1 MNWIIGV
8 IRLNSNEY
16 QGTGQQNIDDI
27 YACEMQDAM
36 AYEQQ
41 MYEEQMQSLM
51 YEDMQMEPQP
61 VNEAPVQNV
70 PDKVQASVQDEPEKT
85 EGKHAETESD
95 EKENP
100 ERQLFFDV
108 FGGLE
113 MPKELDGLF
122 REEVYVTR
130 VVIIENREILRVD
143 ISSRHII
150 SRPNIEKAEEA
161 LRKHIF
167 GKRRYTVQIREHYD
181 LSTQYNLEAI
191 VRAYEKSILYDIK
204 SFSNVGYRLISRS
217 VGDWYCDADVITI
230 AIEDSKI
237 AHIHADKIKHYME
250 EMFHDR
256 FDMNVNVA
264 FEFNEAD
271 KEKLRRASALVE
283 QQKIDAILSNL
294 RDHGDII
301 VDGQAVGKEQLAV
314 SKSSEKAAGEKK
326 TETKAALAT
335 AGDNAQKP
343 AGKEA
348 FGRRKRYSDDPDV
361 FIGRDVEGQLLEISS
376 INDGIGEV
384 VIHGQIMNTEERELR
399 NGKIILYDIKSFSN
413 VGYRLISRSV
423 GDWYCDADVITI
435 AIEDSKIAHIHADK
449 IKHYME
455 EMFHDRFDMNVNVA
469 FEFNEADKE
478 KLRRAS
484 ALVEQQKIDAILS
497 NLRDH
502 GDIIVDGQAVGKE
515 QLAVSKSSE
524 KAAGEKK
531 TETKAALAT
540 AGDNAQKPAGKEAFG
555 RRKRYSDDPDVFI
568 GRDVE
573 GQLLEISSINDGIG
587 EVVIHGQIMNTEE
600 RELRNGKIILT
611 GYITDFTD
619 TIGFKMFCSP
629 EDMEVYREEIQK
641 GKFYR
646 MKGLA
651 EFDSYAKEVMIC
663 RVLGMKH
670 IQDFRVPRMDT
681 YPEKRVELH
690 MHTKM
695 SEMDSVVDIETIV
708 KRASDWGHPAIAI
721 TDHGVVQAFPIAN
734 HTKGLRKDFKII
746 YGVEGYFVDDLKDLV
761 KNSRNQSLDSEY
773 VVFDIET
780 TGLSKKHNKIIEIGA
795 VKVKDGEVV
804 DTFSEFINPGVPIP
818 YQIEQLTS
826 INDDMVK
833 DAPMYDVIVPRF
845 VEFCGDDIV
854 VAHNASFDTGF
865 VKKNA
870 EELGLRFD
878 NTVLD
883 TMTLSHIL
891 LPELGK
897 FTLDRVCKELKV
909 VNAHHHRAID
919 DAEATSK
926 VFFKLL
932 DMLKERDVKTMD
944 DLNVLGSTSPD
955 AIKKDK
961 TYHGIILAKNEIG
974 RVNLYRLIS
983 ESHLTYFA
991 RRPRMPMS
999 LINKYREGLILG
1011 SACEAGELFRAIVD
1025 DAPDEEIVR
1034 LVNWFDYLEIQPIG
1048 NNEFMTR
1055 DTRNPKTMDDL
1066 IEYNKRIVEL
1076 GEMFN
1081 KPVVATCDVHFL
1093 NPEDYIYRAIIM
1105 KSKGFDDADMQ
1116 PPLYFR
1122 TTEEMLAEFQYLG
1135 SDKARE
1141 VVITNTNM
1149 IADMVERIEPVRPD
1163 KAPPIIENSDQ
1174 TLTDICY
1181 TKAHQIY
1188 GPELPPQVQ
1197 ERLDRELHSI
1207 ISNGFAVMYIIAQKL
1222 VWDSNDHGYLVGSR
1236 GSVGSSFV
1244 ATMAGITEV
1253 NPLSAHYICPKCHF
1267 VDFDSELVKSY
1278 SGMSGCDMPDRDCPN
1293 CGTPLIK
1300 EGHDIPFETF
1310 LGFNGDKEPDI
1321 DLNFSGEYQSKAHAY
1336 TEVLF
1341 GKGKAFKAG
1350 TVGGVAEKTAFGYV
1364 YNYFKDHSK
1373 EELMAEA
1380 KASGMD
1386 EKAAKKY
1393 AEENATVTKRRC
1405 EMERLALG
1413 CTGVRRTT
1421 GQHPGGMI
1429 VLPRHEEIYSFTPI
1443 QHPANDV
1450 TSDII
1455 TSHFEY
1461 HSIDHNLL
1469 KLDILGHDDPTMI
1482 RRLEDLTGLDAT
1494 KIRLDDKDVM
1504 ELFHSTKSL
1513 GITPEDINGIPLGS
1527 LGVPEF
1533 GTDFAMQMLI
1543 DAKPTCFSDLV
1554 RIAGLAHG
1562 TDVWLGNA
1570 QELIKSGKCTISTAI
1585 CCRDDIMVYLIH
1597 MGLDAGLAFNIMEKV
1612 RKGIVAKGKCD
1623 KWEDW
1628 KAEMAA
1634 HGVPDWYVWSCQ
1646 KIKYMFPKAHAA
1658 AYVMMAWR
1666 IAWFKVNYPLEY
1678 YTAFFSIRADDFSY
1692 EMMCFGKERVLFHI
1706 NEISKVDKS
1715 KRSAKDEGKLKDLKI
1730 VLEMYA
1736 RGYDFVPIDIYK
1748 AKADRFQI
1756 IDGKIMPSFA
1766 SIEGMGEKAAQQ
1778 LYEAAQKGPFLSKEE
1793 INERAKIGKGA
1804 IEKMSELGILDG
1816 MPETNQ
1822 LSLFDFM

>member
-1 MNWIIGV
+1 M
-8 IRLNSNEY
+8 
-16 QGTGQQNIDDI
+16 
-27 YACEMQDAM
+27 YANEMQAQMDYEAQM
-36 AYEQQ
+36 AEQEMYESQ
-41 MYEEQMQSLM
+41 MYA
-51 YEDMQMEPQP
+51 DMQQDSASYIQADVHDSDWHIADDMEEDAEDED
-61 VNEAPVQNV
+61 VVSDGAGGDMAEGCEADADTSEGSVSGNE
-70 PDKVQASVQDEPEKT
+70 QAE
-85 EGKHAETESD
+85 
-95 EKENP
+95 
-100 ERQLFFDV
+100 LFMTV
-108 FGGLE
+108 FPGVE
-113 MPKELDGLF
+113 MTKELAGLF
-122 REEVYVTR
+122 TEVYVTKVTIYDSR
-130 VVIIENREILRVD
+130 NILQID
-143 ISSRHII
+143 IRSRHII
-150 SRPNIEKAEEA
+150 SRPNIEKAEESI
-161 LRKHIF
+161 RKFVF
-167 GKRRYTVQIREHYD
+167 GNKRYTVQIREHYT

-191 VRAYEKSILYDIK
+191 VKAYQDSILYDIR

-217 VGDWYCDADVITI
+217 IGELYCDGDAITI

-237 AHIHADKIKHYME
+237 AHIHAEKIKAYME
-250 EMFHDR
+250 EMFQER
-256 FDMNVNVA
+256 FDLNVNVA
-264 FEFNEAD
+264 FEYSEAD

-283 QQKIDAILSNL
+283 QQKIDAILNNL

-301 VDGQAVGKEQLAV
+301 VDGKAVDKDKLGV
-314 SKSSEKAAGEKK
+314 SKKEDKKSEGHKPDEKKAAPASSGGDSGQKNGGEKEK
-326 TETKAALAT
+326 
-335 AGDNAQKP
+335 
-343 AGKEA
+343 
-348 FGRRKRYSDDPDV
+348 FGRRRRYSDDPEV
-361 FIGRDVEGQLLEISS
+361 FIGRDVEGKLLEISS

-384 VIHGQIMNTEERELR
+384 VIHGQIM
-399 NGKIILYDIKSFSN
+399 S
-413 VGYRLISRSV
+413 
-423 GDWYCDADVITI
+423 
-435 AIEDSKIAHIHADK
+435 
-449 IKHYME
+449 
-455 EMFHDRFDMNVNVA
+455 
-469 FEFNEADKE
+469 
-478 KLRRAS
+478 
-484 ALVEQQKIDAILS
+484 
-497 NLRDH
+497 
-502 GDIIVDGQAVGKE
+502 
-515 QLAVSKSSE
+515 
-524 KAAGEKK
+524 
-531 TETKAALAT
+531 
-540 AGDNAQKPAGKEAFG
+540 
-555 RRKRYSDDPDVFI
+555 
-568 GRDVE
+568 
-573 GQLLEISSINDGIG
+573 
-587 EVVIHGQIMNTEE
+587 TEE

-833 DAPMYDVIVPRF
+833 DAPMFDVIVPRF

-865 VKKNA
+865 VRMNA
-870 EELGLRFD
+870 EELGLKFD

-919 DAEATSK
+919 DAEATAK

-955 AIKKDK
+955 AIKKDR

-999 LINKYREGLILG
+999 LINKYREGLIIG

-1034 LVNWFDYLEIQPIG
+1034 LVNWFDYLEIQPLG

-1066 IEYNKRIVEL
+1066 IGYNKRIVEL

-1093 NPEDYIYRAIIM
+1093 DPEDYIYRAIIM

-1135 SDKARE
+1135 SDKAKE

-1149 IADMVERIEPVRPD
+1149 IADMIERIEPVRPD

-1181 TKAHQIY
+1181 TKAHEIY
-1188 GPELPPQVQ
+1188 GPDLPPQVQ

-1310 LGFNGDKEPDI
+1310 LGFKGDKEPDI
-1321 DLNFSGEYQSKAHAY
+1321 DLNFSGEYQAKAHAY

-1373 EELMAEA
+1373 EDLMAEA

-1623 KWEDW
+1623 KWDDW

-1706 NEISKVDKS
+1706 NEISKVDKN

-1778 LYEAAQKGPFLSKEE
+1778 LYDAAQKGPFLSKEE
-1793 INERAKIGKGA
+1793 INERAKIGKGT

>member
-1 MNWIIGV
+1 M
-8 IRLNSNEY
+8 
-16 QGTGQQNIDDI
+16 
-27 YACEMQDAM
+27 YADEMQTQMDYEAQM
-36 AYEQQ
+36 AEQEMYESQ
-41 MYEEQMQSLM
+41 MYA
-51 YEDMQMEPQP
+51 DMQQESASYTQADVHDSDWHIADDMEEDAEDED
-61 VNEAPVQNV
+61 VVSDGTATAVSDAGNE
-70 PDKVQASVQDEPEKT
+70 QAE
-85 EGKHAETESD
+85 
-95 EKENP
+95 
-100 ERQLFFDV
+100 LFMTV
-108 FGGLE
+108 FPGVE
-113 MPKELDGLF
+113 MTKELAGLF
-122 REEVYVTR
+122 TEVYVTK
-130 VVIIENREILRVD
+130 VTIYDSKNILQVD
-143 ISSRHII
+143 IRSRHII
-150 SRPNIEKAEEA
+150 SRPNIEKAEECI
-161 LRKHIF
+161 RKFVF
-167 GKRRYTVQIREHYD
+167 GNKRYMVQIREHYT

-191 VRAYEKSILYDIK
+191 VKAYQDSILYDIR

-217 VGDWYCDADVITI
+217 IGELYCDGDAITI

-237 AHIHADKIKHYME
+237 AHIHAEKIKAYME
-250 EMFHDR
+250 EMFQER
-256 FDMNVNVA
+256 FDLNVNVA
-264 FEFNEAD
+264 FEYSEAD

-283 QQKIDAILSNL
+283 QQKIDAILNNL

-301 VDGQAVGKEQLAV
+301 VDGKAVDKDKLGV
-314 SKSSEKAAGEKK
+314 SKKEDKKSEGHKPDEKKAAPASSGGDSGQKNGGEKEK
-326 TETKAALAT
+326 
-335 AGDNAQKP
+335 
-343 AGKEA
+343 
-348 FGRRKRYSDDPDV
+348 FGRRRRYSDDPEV
-361 FIGRDVEGQLLEISS
+361 FIGRDVEGKLLEISS

-384 VIHGQIMNTEERELR
+384 VIHGQIM
-399 NGKIILYDIKSFSN
+399 S
-413 VGYRLISRSV
+413 
-423 GDWYCDADVITI
+423 
-435 AIEDSKIAHIHADK
+435 
-449 IKHYME
+449 
-455 EMFHDRFDMNVNVA
+455 
-469 FEFNEADKE
+469 
-478 KLRRAS
+478 
-484 ALVEQQKIDAILS
+484 
-497 NLRDH
+497 
-502 GDIIVDGQAVGKE
+502 
-515 QLAVSKSSE
+515 
-524 KAAGEKK
+524 
-531 TETKAALAT
+531 
-540 AGDNAQKPAGKEAFG
+540 
-555 RRKRYSDDPDVFI
+555 
-568 GRDVE
+568 
-573 GQLLEISSINDGIG
+573 
-587 EVVIHGQIMNTEE
+587 TEE

-833 DAPMYDVIVPRF
+833 DAPMFDVIVPRF

-865 VKKNA
+865 VRMNA
-870 EELGLRFD
+870 EELGLKFD

-919 DAEATSK
+919 DAEATAK

-999 LINKYREGLILG
+999 LINKYREGLIIG

-1025 DAPDEEIVR
+1025 DASDEEIVR
-1034 LVNWFDYLEIQPIG
+1034 LVNWFDYLEIQPLG

-1066 IEYNKRIVEL
+1066 IGYNKRIVEL

-1093 NPEDYIYRAIIM
+1093 DPEDYIYRAIIM

-1135 SDKARE
+1135 SDKAKE

-1149 IADMVERIEPVRPD
+1149 IADMIERIEPVRPD

-1181 TKAHQIY
+1181 TKAHEIY
-1188 GPELPPQVQ
+1188 GPDLPPQVQ

-1373 EELMAEA
+1373 EDLMAEA

-1413 CTGVRRTT
+1413 CTAVRRTT
-1421 GQHPGGMI
+1421 RQHPGGMI

-1623 KWEDW
+1623 KWDDW

-1706 NEISKVDKS
+1706 NEISKVDKN

-1778 LYEAAQKGPFLSKEE
+1778 LYDAAQKGPFLSKEE
-1793 INERAKIGKGA
+1793 INERAKIGKGT

>member
-1 MNWIIGV
+1 M
-8 IRLNSNEY
+8 
-16 QGTGQQNIDDI
+16 
-27 YACEMQDAM
+27 YADEMQAQMDYEAQM
-36 AYEQQ
+36 AEQEMYESQ
-41 MYEEQMQSLM
+41 MYA
-51 YEDMQMEPQP
+51 DMQQESASYIQADVHDSDWHIADDMEEDAEDED
-61 VNEAPVQNV
+61 VVSDGAGGDMAEGCEADADTSEGSVSGNE
-70 PDKVQASVQDEPEKT
+70 QAE
-85 EGKHAETESD
+85 
-95 EKENP
+95 
-100 ERQLFFDV
+100 LFMTV
-108 FGGLE
+108 FPGVE
-113 MPKELDGLF
+113 MTKELAGLF
-122 REEVYVTR
+122 TEVYVTKVTIYDSR
-130 VVIIENREILRVD
+130 NILQID
-143 ISSRHII
+143 IRSRHII
-150 SRPNIEKAEEA
+150 SRPNIEKAEESI
-161 LRKHIF
+161 RKFVF
-167 GKRRYTVQIREHYD
+167 GNKRYTVQIREHYT

-191 VRAYEKSILYDIK
+191 VKAYQDSILYDIR

-217 VGDWYCDADVITI
+217 IGELYCDGDAITI

-237 AHIHADKIKHYME
+237 AHIHAEKIKAYME
-250 EMFHDR
+250 EMFQER
-256 FDMNVNVA
+256 FDLNVNVA
-264 FEFNEAD
+264 FEYSEAD

-283 QQKIDAILSNL
+283 QQKIDAILNNL

-301 VDGQAVGKEQLAV
+301 VDGKAVDKDKLGV
-314 SKSSEKAAGEKK
+314 SKKEDKKSEGHKPDEKKAAPASSGGDPGQKNGGEKEK
-326 TETKAALAT
+326 
-335 AGDNAQKP
+335 
-343 AGKEA
+343 
-348 FGRRKRYSDDPDV
+348 FGRRRRYSDDPEV
-361 FIGRDVEGQLLEISS
+361 FIGRDVEGKLLEISS

-384 VIHGQIMNTEERELR
+384 VIHGQIM
-399 NGKIILYDIKSFSN
+399 S
-413 VGYRLISRSV
+413 
-423 GDWYCDADVITI
+423 
-435 AIEDSKIAHIHADK
+435 
-449 IKHYME
+449 
-455 EMFHDRFDMNVNVA
+455 
-469 FEFNEADKE
+469 
-478 KLRRAS
+478 
-484 ALVEQQKIDAILS
+484 
-497 NLRDH
+497 
-502 GDIIVDGQAVGKE
+502 
-515 QLAVSKSSE
+515 
-524 KAAGEKK
+524 
-531 TETKAALAT
+531 
-540 AGDNAQKPAGKEAFG
+540 
-555 RRKRYSDDPDVFI
+555 
-568 GRDVE
+568 
-573 GQLLEISSINDGIG
+573 
-587 EVVIHGQIMNTEE
+587 TEE

-833 DAPMYDVIVPRF
+833 DAPMFDVIVPRF

-865 VKKNA
+865 VRMNA
-870 EELGLRFD
+870 EELGLKFD

-919 DAEATSK
+919 DAEATAK

-955 AIKKDK
+955 AIKKDR

-999 LINKYREGLILG
+999 LINKYREGLIIG

-1034 LVNWFDYLEIQPIG
+1034 LVNWFDYLEIQPLG

-1066 IEYNKRIVEL
+1066 IGYNKRIVEL

-1093 NPEDYIYRAIIM
+1093 DPEDYIYRAIIM

-1135 SDKARE
+1135 SDKAKE

-1149 IADMVERIEPVRPD
+1149 IADMIERIEPVRPD

-1181 TKAHQIY
+1181 TKAHEIY
-1188 GPELPPQVQ
+1188 GPDLPPQVQ

-1321 DLNFSGEYQSKAHAY
+1321 DLNFSGEYQAKAHAY

-1364 YNYFKDHSK
+1364 YNYFRDHSK

-1386 EKAAKKY
+1386 EKSAKKY
-1393 AEENATVTKRRC
+1393 AEENSIVTKRRC

-1623 KWEDW
+1623 KWDDW

-1706 NEISKVDKS
+1706 NEISKVDKN

-1736 RGYDFVPIDIYK
+1736 RGYEFVPIDIYK

-1778 LYEAAQKGPFLSKEE
+1778 LYDAAQKGPFLSKEE
-1793 INERAKIGKGA
+1793 INERAKIGKGT

>member
-1 MNWIIGV
+1 M
-8 IRLNSNEY
+8 
-16 QGTGQQNIDDI
+16 
-27 YACEMQDAM
+27 YADEMQAQMDYEAQM
-36 AYEQQ
+36 AEQEMYESQ
-41 MYEEQMQSLM
+41 MYA
-51 YEDMQMEPQP
+51 DMQQESASYIQADVHDSDWHIADDMEEDAED
-61 VNEAPVQNV
+61 EAADEDDSVGKDV
-70 PDKVQASVQDEPEKT
+70 ISDGSATAVSDAGDEQAE
-85 EGKHAETESD
+85 
-95 EKENP
+95 
-100 ERQLFFDV
+100 LFMTV
-108 FGGLE
+108 FPGVE
-113 MPKELDGLF
+113 MTKELAGLF
-122 REEVYVTR
+122 TEVYVTKVTIYDSR
-130 VVIIENREILRVD
+130 NILQVD
-143 ISSRHII
+143 IRSRHII
-150 SRPNIEKAEEA
+150 SRPNIEKAEESI
-161 LRKHIF
+161 RKFVF
-167 GKRRYTVQIREHYD
+167 GNKRYTVQIREHYT

-191 VRAYEKSILYDIK
+191 VKAYQDSILYDIR

-217 VGDWYCDADVITI
+217 IGELYCDGDAITI

-237 AHIHADKIKHYME
+237 AHIHAEKIKAYME
-250 EMFHDR
+250 EMFQER
-256 FDMNVNVA
+256 FDLNVNVA
-264 FEFNEAD
+264 FEYSEAD

-283 QQKIDAILSNL
+283 QQKIDAILNNL

-301 VDGQAVGKEQLAV
+301 VDGKAVDKDKLGV
-314 SKSSEKAAGEKK
+314 SKKEDKKSEGHKPDEKKAAPASSGGDSGQKNGGEKEK
-326 TETKAALAT
+326 
-335 AGDNAQKP
+335 
-343 AGKEA
+343 
-348 FGRRKRYSDDPDV
+348 FGRRRRYSDDPEV
-361 FIGRDVEGQLLEISS
+361 FIGRDVEGKLLEISS

-384 VIHGQIMNTEERELR
+384 VIHGQIM
-399 NGKIILYDIKSFSN
+399 S
-413 VGYRLISRSV
+413 
-423 GDWYCDADVITI
+423 
-435 AIEDSKIAHIHADK
+435 
-449 IKHYME
+449 
-455 EMFHDRFDMNVNVA
+455 
-469 FEFNEADKE
+469 
-478 KLRRAS
+478 
-484 ALVEQQKIDAILS
+484 
-497 NLRDH
+497 
-502 GDIIVDGQAVGKE
+502 
-515 QLAVSKSSE
+515 
-524 KAAGEKK
+524 
-531 TETKAALAT
+531 
-540 AGDNAQKPAGKEAFG
+540 
-555 RRKRYSDDPDVFI
+555 
-568 GRDVE
+568 
-573 GQLLEISSINDGIG
+573 
-587 EVVIHGQIMNTEE
+587 TEE

-833 DAPMYDVIVPRF
+833 DAPMFDVIVPRF

-865 VKKNA
+865 VRMNA
-870 EELGLRFD
+870 EELGLKFD

-919 DAEATSK
+919 DAEATAK

-955 AIKKDK
+955 AIKKDR

-999 LINKYREGLILG
+999 LINKYREGLIIG

-1034 LVNWFDYLEIQPIG
+1034 LVNWFDYLEIQPLG

-1066 IEYNKRIVEL
+1066 IGYNKRIVEL

-1093 NPEDYIYRAIIM
+1093 DPEDYIYRAIIM

-1135 SDKARE
+1135 SDKAKE

-1149 IADMVERIEPVRPD
+1149 IADMIERIEPVRPD

-1181 TKAHQIY
+1181 TKAHEIY
-1188 GPELPPQVQ
+1188 GPDLPPQVQ

-1321 DLNFSGEYQSKAHAY
+1321 DLNFSGEYQAKAHAY

-1364 YNYFKDHSK
+1364 YNYFRDHSK

-1393 AEENATVTKRRC
+1393 AEENSIVTKRRC

-1623 KWEDW
+1623 KWDDW

-1706 NEISKVDKS
+1706 NEISKVDKN

-1778 LYEAAQKGPFLSKEE
+1778 LYDAAQKGPFLSKEE
-1793 INERAKIGKGA
+1793 INERAKIGKGT

>member
-1 MNWIIGV
+1 MYADEMQTQMDYEAQMAEQEMYESQMYADMQQESASYTQADVHDSDWHIADDMEEDAEDEDV
-8 IRLNSNEY
+8 VSD
-16 QGTGQQNIDDI
+16 GTGGDMVEADADTPEGSVSGNESNDGSATAVSDAGNEQ
-27 YACEMQDAM
+27 AELFMTVFPGVEM
-36 AYEQQ
+36 
-41 MYEEQMQSLM
+41 
-51 YEDMQMEPQP
+51 
-61 VNEAPVQNV
+61 
-70 PDKVQASVQDEPEKT
+70 T
-85 EGKHAETESD
+85 
-95 EKENP
+95 
-100 ERQLFFDV
+100 
-108 FGGLE
+108 
-113 MPKELDGLF
+113 KELAGLF
-122 REEVYVTR
+122 TEVYVTK
-130 VVIIENREILRVD
+130 VTIYDSKNILQVD
-143 ISSRHII
+143 IRSRHII
-150 SRPNIEKAEEA
+150 SRPNIEKAEESI
-161 LRKHIF
+161 RKFVF
-167 GKRRYTVQIREHYD
+167 GNKRYTVQIREHYT

-191 VRAYEKSILYDIK
+191 VKAYQDSILYDIR

-217 VGDWYCDADVITI
+217 IGELYCDGDAITI

-237 AHIHADKIKHYME
+237 AHIHAEKIKAYME
-250 EMFHDR
+250 EMFQER
-256 FDMNVNVA
+256 FDLNVNVA
-264 FEFNEAD
+264 FEYSEAD

-283 QQKIDAILSNL
+283 QQKIDAILNNL

-301 VDGQAVGKEQLAV
+301 VDGKAVDKDKLGV
-314 SKSSEKAAGEKK
+314 SKKEDKNKKSEGHKPDENKAAPASSGGDSGQKNGGEKEK
-326 TETKAALAT
+326 
-335 AGDNAQKP
+335 
-343 AGKEA
+343 
-348 FGRRKRYSDDPDV
+348 FGRRRRYSDDPEV
-361 FIGRDVEGQLLEISS
+361 LGRDGEGKLLEISS

-384 VIHGQIMNTEERELR
+384 VIHGQIM
-399 NGKIILYDIKSFSN
+399 S
-413 VGYRLISRSV
+413 
-423 GDWYCDADVITI
+423 
-435 AIEDSKIAHIHADK
+435 
-449 IKHYME
+449 
-455 EMFHDRFDMNVNVA
+455 
-469 FEFNEADKE
+469 
-478 KLRRAS
+478 
-484 ALVEQQKIDAILS
+484 
-497 NLRDH
+497 
-502 GDIIVDGQAVGKE
+502 
-515 QLAVSKSSE
+515 
-524 KAAGEKK
+524 
-531 TETKAALAT
+531 
-540 AGDNAQKPAGKEAFG
+540 
-555 RRKRYSDDPDVFI
+555 
-568 GRDVE
+568 
-573 GQLLEISSINDGIG
+573 
-587 EVVIHGQIMNTEE
+587 TEE

-833 DAPMYDVIVPRF
+833 DAPMFDVIVPRF

-865 VKKNA
+865 VRMNV
-870 EELGLRFD
+870 EELGLKFD

-919 DAEATSK
+919 DAEATAK

-999 LINKYREGLILG
+999 LINKYREGLIIG

-1025 DAPDEEIVR
+1025 DASDEEIVR
-1034 LVNWFDYLEIQPIG
+1034 LVNWFDYLEIQPLG

-1066 IEYNKRIVEL
+1066 IGYNKRIVEL

-1093 NPEDYIYRAIIM
+1093 DPEDYIYRAIIM

-1135 SDKARE
+1135 SDKAKE

-1149 IADMVERIEPVRPD
+1149 IADMIERIEPVRPD

-1181 TKAHQIY
+1181 TKAHEIY
-1188 GPELPPQVQ
+1188 GPDLPPQVQ

-1373 EELMAEA
+1373 EDLMAEA

-1623 KWEDW
+1623 KWDDW

-1706 NEISKVDKS
+1706 NEISKVDKN

-1778 LYEAAQKGPFLSKEE
+1778 LYDAAQKGPFLSKEE
-1793 INERAKIGKGA
+1793 INERAKIGKGT